1 MYLACYAH
9 LQTQFTLAIDMIKYT
24 LFLIFIL
31 GFTPIVNA
39 QEAKRIDWNL
49 LAKTKFESKFSA
61 EAEAYLWYPKFPQ
74 DLLVLEGQRVQLKG
88 YIIPVDL
95 EQGLYVLSAFPFAA
109 CFFCG
114 NAGPESVAALKFS
127 GKPRRYNTDEVAT
140 FEGMFKLNSTDTDEL
155 NYILKDCKEVR

>member
-1 MYLACYAH
+1 MRKL
-9 LQTQFTLAIDMIKYT
+9 TLLLLMV
-24 LFLIFIL
+24 F
-31 GFTPIVNA
+31 GFMLNANA

-74 DLLVLEGQRVQLKG
+74 ELLVLEGQRVQLKG

-95 EQGLYVLSAFPFAA
+95 ENGLYVLSAFPFAA

-140 FEGMFKLNSTDTDEL
+140 FEGIFKLNSTDTDEL
-155 NYILKDCKEVR
+155 NYILKNCKEVR